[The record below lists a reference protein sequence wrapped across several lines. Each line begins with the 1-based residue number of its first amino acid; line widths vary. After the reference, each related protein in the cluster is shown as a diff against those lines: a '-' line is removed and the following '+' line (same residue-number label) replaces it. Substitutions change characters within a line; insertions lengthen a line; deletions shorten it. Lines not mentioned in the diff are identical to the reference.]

1 MRIWEPR
8 LIHSQLWIRLDSGL
22 ADFVRQV
29 GQAWTRFCLV
39 RIAGNARADR
49 VLGSHGGSQ
58 IFVHT
63 RTNFYEYGDEM
74 NRGRISKYG
83 TALGGDS

>member
-1 MRIWEPR
+1 MALRILCAKR
-8 LIHSQLWIRLDSGL
+8 AKLGRG
-22 ADFVRQV
+22 F
-29 GQAWTRFCLV
+29 AWCALQGVDRV
-39 RIAGNARADR
+39 ARALD
-49 VLGSHGGSQ
+49 SHGGSQ

-83 TALGGDS
+83 TALGVDS